1 MVQMANLGLFWDTYV
16 GHDEVGQ
23 LQDVTIIAV
32 NIFGFMNFPQNC
44 TQGVPRWSKWPIWP
58 SYDSHVDHDEVGQLQ
73 DVTIIAVS
81 MFGFMNF
88 PQNWLWLTC

>member
-32 NIFGFMNFPQNC
+32 IIFGFMNFPQNC
-44 TQGVPRWSKWPIWP
+44 TQGAPGGLDGQFGAVLGHLCWS
-58 SYDSHVDHDEVGQLQ
+58 
-73 DVTIIAVS
+73 
-81 MFGFMNF
+81 
-88 PQNWLWLTC
+88 